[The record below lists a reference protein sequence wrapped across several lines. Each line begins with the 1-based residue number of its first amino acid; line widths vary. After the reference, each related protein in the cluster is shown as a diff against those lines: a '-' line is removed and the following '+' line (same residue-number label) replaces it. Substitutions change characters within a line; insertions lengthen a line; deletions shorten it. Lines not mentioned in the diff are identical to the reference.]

1 MPPRFILNPTLLS
14 PLLIFDGLGWIGAV
28 SVLVPYALVSTGRL
42 PGTATLFRALNI
54 AGGILLMLNAWYH
67 TAYPS
72 VAVNALWIAIG
83 LYSMMRG
90 K

>member
-1 MPPRFILNPTLLS
+1 MPPLFILNPTLLS
-14 PLLIFDGLGWIGAV
+14 SRLIFDGLGWIGAV

-42 PGTATLFRALNI
+42 SGTATSFRVLNI

-72 VAVNALWIAIG
+72 VAVNALWIVIG
-83 LYSMMRG
+83 LYAIMRG
-90 K
+90 R